1 MFTSMLIAGCAA
13 FFSVYG
19 IGLLF
24 SGAVVAAAIMASSL
38 ELGKL
43 VTTSWL
49 FRYWNIANKL
59 MKIYMV
65 TAVIVLMCI
74 TSLGIFGYLTAA
86 YQKSSLETELA
97 NTKIT
102 TLETQ
107 KKEETKKIDSVRSTI
122 DKLMALRSSQ
132 ESRLSESMT
141 NALIAR
147 NPVQLQMLQNQIN
160 EQIEGLNKQ
169 VENENA
175 KLKDAADK
183 STKIDDEI
191 FKLKIDN
198 SQKKD
203 ITTFKFV
210 AQEFKSDINTV
221 VKWFIIV
228 LITVF
233 DPLAVV
239 LLLAY
244 NMSSNYKELDGRE
257 YELYKKKDKEAK
269 KQSVYDQSNDTETTV
284 AQKSETVEPKV
295 VEKIVEVEKPV
306 DRVVEKIVEVEKPFE
321 VEKEVK
327 VEVEKPFEVVREVEK
342 EVKVEVEKIVDRPVE
357 VVREVEKPVETVI
370 EKVKRVNVG
379 GLRRMFSF

>member
-1 MFTSMLIAGCAA
+1 MIKFKHLVIFTSLLIAGCAA

-24 SGAVVAAAIMASSL
+24 SGAVFAAMIMASSL
-38 ELGKL
+38 ELGKI

-65 TAVIVLMCI
+65 TAVIVLLCI

-86 YQKSSLETELA
+86 YQKSSLESELA

-107 KKEETKKIDSVRSTI
+107 KKEETKKIENIRSTI
-122 DKLMALRSSQ
+122 DKLLALRSSQ

-169 VENENA
+169 VETENS
-175 KLKDAADK
+175 KLKDAGDK
-183 STKIDDEI
+183 SSKIDDEI

-210 AQEFKSDINTV
+210 AQEFNSDINTV

-233 DPLAVV
+233 DPLAIV

-244 NMSSNYKELDGRE
+244 NMSSNYREVGEDKE
-257 YELYKKKDKEAK
+257 YELYRKKDKAVK
-269 KQSVYDQSNDTETTV
+269 KQSVYEQTEAIQPESV
-284 AQKSETVEPKV
+284 KEPKDTTI
-295 VEKIVEVEKPV
+295 VEKIVEKPVEVIKEVEKIIEKPV
-306 DRVVEKIVEVEKPFE
+306 EHT
-321 VEKEVK
+321 
-327 VEVEKPFEVVREVEK
+327 
-342 EVKVEVEKIVDRPVE
+342 VEVEKIVKVDRPVE
-357 VVREVEKPVETVI
+357 IIKEVEKIVEKPVE
-370 EKVKRVNVG
+370 KVKKINTG
-379 GLRRMFSF
+379 GIRGLFSF

>member
-1 MFTSMLIAGCAA
+1 MLIAGCAA

-24 SGAVVAAAIMASSL
+24 SGAILAAMIMASAL

-49 FRYWNIANKL
+49 FRYWNIANVL
-59 MKIYMV
+59 MKTYMV
-65 TAVIVLMCI
+65 TAVLVLMCI

-86 YQKSSLETELA
+86 YQKSALETELA

-107 KKEETKKIDSVRSTI
+107 KTDESKKLDAVKSNI
-122 DKLMALRSSQ
+122 DKLLALRANQ
-132 ESRLSESMT
+132 ESRLSETLT

-147 NPVQLQMLQNQIN
+147 NPIQFQNIQNQIN
-160 EQIEGLNKQ
+160 EQITGINSQLET
-169 VENENA
+169 ENT
-175 KLKDAADK
+175 KLKDGSEK
-183 STKIDDEI
+183 VTKIDEEI
-191 FKLKIDN
+191 FKLKIEN

-210 AQEFKSDINTV
+210 AKEFGQSIDTV

-244 NMSSNYKELDGRE
+244 NMSSNYRLDTEDRD
-257 YELYKKKDKEAK
+257 YELYKQKNKKEDLFENNETE
-269 KQSVYDQSNDTETTV
+269 SVTENTSDLVSPIKGAHGPGIPASPTII
-284 AQKSETVEPKV
+284 
-295 VEKIVEVEKPV
+295 EKIVEVEKPV
-306 DRVVEKIVEVEKPFE
+306 EVIK
-321 VEKEVK
+321 
-327 VEVEKPFEVVREVEK
+327 
-342 EVKVEVEKIVDRPVE
+342 EVEKIIEKPVE
-357 VVREVEKPVETVI
+357 VIKEVEKPVEI
-370 EKVKRVNVG
+370 EKIVEKPIEKIITKIKKSRG
-379 GLRRMFSF
+379 QGIRGLFSF

>member
-1 MFTSMLIAGCAA
+1 MLIAGCAA

-24 SGAVVAAAIMASSL
+24 SGAIVAAMIMASAL

-49 FRYWNIANKL
+49 FHYWNIANRL
-59 MKIYMV
+59 MKVYMV

-86 YQKSSLETELA
+86 FQKSSLETELSM
-97 NTKIT
+97 TKIVA
-102 TLETQ
+102 LETQ
-107 KKEETKKIDSVRSTI
+107 KTQESKKVDNIGITI
-122 DKLMALRSSQ
+122 DKLLSLRSSQ
-132 ESRLSESMT
+132 ESRLSQTLT
-141 NALIAR
+141 NAIIAR
-147 NPVQLQMLQNQIN
+147 NPIQMQNIQNQIN
-160 EQIEGLNKQ
+160 DQISDLNKQ
-169 VENENA
+169 IDAENT
-175 KLKDAADK
+175 KLKDAGDK

-210 AQEFKSDINTV
+210 ADEFNTDIRSV

-233 DPLAVV
+233 DPLALV

-244 NMSSNYKELDGRE
+244 NMSSNTRQNSEQDFQMYGEEK
-257 YELYKKKDKEAK
+257 AAAPAP
-269 KQSVYDQSNDTETTV
+269 VV
-284 AQKSETVEPKV
+284 PAPVVPAPVVPAPVVHETVKEV
-295 VEKIVEVEKPV
+295 DRIIEVEKPVDRIVDRVVEVEKPV
-306 DRVVEKIVEVEKPFE
+306 DRIVDRIVEV
-321 VEKEVK
+321 
-327 VEVEKPFEVVREVEK
+327 
-342 EVKVEVEKIVDRPVE
+342 DRPI
-357 VVREVEKPVETVI
+357 VETIVK
-370 EKVKRVNVG
+370 KVKTKVP
-379 GLRRMFSF
+379 GLRGLFSF

>member
-1 MFTSMLIAGCAA
+1 MIKFKHLVIFTSMLIAGCAA

-24 SGAVVAAAIMASSL
+24 SGAILAAMIMASAL

-49 FRYWNIANKL
+49 FRYWNIANVL
-59 MKIYMV
+59 MKTYMV
-65 TAVIVLMCI
+65 TAVLVLMCI

-86 YQKSSLETELA
+86 YQKSALETELA

-107 KKEETKKIDSVRSTI
+107 KTDESKKLDAVKSNI
-122 DKLMALRSSQ
+122 DKLLALRANQ
-132 ESRLSESMT
+132 ESRLSETLT

-147 NPVQLQMLQNQIN
+147 NPIQFQNIQNQIN
-160 EQIEGLNKQ
+160 EQITGINSQLET
-169 VENENA
+169 ENT
-175 KLKDAADK
+175 KLKDGSEK
-183 STKIDDEI
+183 VTKIDEEI
-191 FKLKIDN
+191 FKLKIEN

-210 AQEFKSDINTV
+210 AKEFGQSIDTV

-244 NMSSNYKELDGRE
+244 NMSSNYRLDTEDRD
-257 YELYKKKDKEAK
+257 YELYKQKNKKEDLFENNETE
-269 KQSVYDQSNDTETTV
+269 SVTENTSDLVSPIKGAHGPGIPASPTII
-284 AQKSETVEPKV
+284 
-295 VEKIVEVEKPV
+295 EKIVEVEKPV
-306 DRVVEKIVEVEKPFE
+306 EVIK
-321 VEKEVK
+321 
-327 VEVEKPFEVVREVEK
+327 
-342 EVKVEVEKIVDRPVE
+342 EVEKIIEKPVE
-357 VVREVEKPVETVI
+357 VIKEVEKPVEI
-370 EKVKRVNVG
+370 EKIVEKPIEKIITKIKKSRG
-379 GLRRMFSF
+379 QGIRGLFSF

>member
-1 MFTSMLIAGCAA
+1 MLIAGCAA

-24 SGAVVAAAIMASSL
+24 SGAIVAAMIMASSL

-43 VTTSWL
+43 VTTTWL
-49 FRYWNIANKL
+49 FHYWNIANRL
-59 MKIYMV
+59 MKVYMV

-86 YQKSSLETELA
+86 FQKSSLESELSM
-97 NTKIT
+97 TKIIA
-102 TLETQ
+102 LETQ
-107 KKEETKKIDSVRSTI
+107 KIQESKKIDNVGITI
-122 DKLMALRSSQ
+122 DKLLSLRSSQ
-132 ESRLSESMT
+132 ESRLSQTLT
-141 NALIAR
+141 NAIIAR
-147 NPVQLQMLQNQIN
+147 NPIQMQNIQNQIN
-160 EQIEGLNKQ
+160 DQISDLNKQ
-169 VENENA
+169 IDVENT
-175 KLKDAADK
+175 KLKDAGDK

-210 AQEFKSDINTV
+210 ADEFHTDIRSV

-244 NMSSNYKELDGRE
+244 NMSSNIRQNSEQDFQMYRGE
-257 YELYKKKDKEAK
+257 
-269 KQSVYDQSNDTETTV
+269 
-284 AQKSETVEPKV
+284 KSAAPTSVEPVVYGNIKE
-295 VEKIVEVEKPV
+295 VEKIVEVETPVDRIVDRVVDRVVEVEKPV
-306 DRVVEKIVEVEKPFE
+306 DRIVDRIVDRVVEVEKP
-321 VEKEVK
+321 VD
-327 VEVEKPFEVVREVEK
+327 R
-342 EVKVEVEKIVDRPVE
+342 IVDRVVE
-357 VVREVEKPVETVI
+357 VDKNIIQTIVK
-370 EKVKRVNVG
+370 KVKNRVQG
-379 GLRRMFSF
+379 TRGLFSF

>member
-1 MFTSMLIAGCAA
+1 MIKFKHLVMFTSMLIAGCAA

-59 MKIYMV
+59 MKTYMV

-97 NTKIT
+97 NTKIA

-107 KKEETKKIDSVRSTI
+107 KKEELKKIETVRTTI
-122 DKLMALRSSQ
+122 DKLLALRSSQ
-132 ESRLSESMT
+132 EGRLSESMT

-147 NPVQLQMLQNQIN
+147 NPIAMQNLQNQIN
-160 EQIEGLNKQ
+160 EQIDGLNKQ
-169 VENENA
+169 VETENS
-175 KLKDAADK
+175 KLKDASDK
-183 STKIDDEI
+183 SSKIDDEI

-210 AQEFKSDINTV
+210 AQEFNSDINTV

-244 NMSSNYKELDGRE
+244 NMSSNYREITDDRE
-257 YELYKKKDKEAK
+257 YELYKKKDKDVK
-269 KQSVYDQSNDTETTV
+269 KQSVYPDSTV
-284 AQKSETVEPKV
+284 ESSETPKEPSNV
-295 VEKIVEVEKPV
+295 IEKIVEVEKPV
-306 DRVVEKIVEVEKPFE
+306 EKIIEKIVEVEKPVE
-321 VEKEVK
+321 VIK
-327 VEVEKPFEVVREVEK
+327 EVEKP
-342 EVKVEVEKIVDRPVE
+342 VEVI
-357 VVREVEKPVETVI
+357 REVEKPVEIIKEVEKPVEKI
-370 EKVKRVNVG
+370 VEKVKRVNTHG
-379 GLRRMFSF
+379 IRRLFSF